1 MTGIDLYQF
10 RFILLSTTNPVPFP
24 PMRMV
29 DIAIFQR
36 WCAVQRMAVDE
47 IAARAA

>member
-1 MTGIDLYQF
+1 MTDIERYQF
-10 RFILLSTTNPVPFP
+10 RFIMLSTTNPVPFP